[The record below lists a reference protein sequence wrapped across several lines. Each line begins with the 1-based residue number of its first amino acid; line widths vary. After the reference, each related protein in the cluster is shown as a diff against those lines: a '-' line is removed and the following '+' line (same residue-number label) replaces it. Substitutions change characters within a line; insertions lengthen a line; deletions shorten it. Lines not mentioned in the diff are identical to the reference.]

1 MLNREAFAVTFLPH
15 FPSRSVHFRLKL
27 FISNGFSVRDLCLDH
42 LVFAQV
48 PANLVLTQVVVYEHL
63 GRNDF
68 KRQASHH
75 PNAWSEPQVM

>member
-27 FISNGFSVRDLCLDH
+27 FISNGFSVRDLCLDP

-48 PANLVLTQVVVYEHL
+48 PHSGEKAHVACESTAMAEWLAQNTYE
-63 GRNDF
+63 RE
-68 KRQASHH
+68 A
-75 PNAWSEPQVM
+75 A